1 VVTQVDVARRAGVS
15 RRTVSNVVTDFP
27 YVKSEVRERVQR
39 AIAELGYVPNR
50 AAQRL
55 RTGRSGVIA
64 LLVPEVGVGYFGEM
78 GDLIIEAAA
87 ARGMGTIVAQTR
99 GSRARELQE
108 IERVLA
114 LQPDGLILSPLGLT
128 AEDLASIQARCPVS
142 LIGEHFIGGA
152 ESAVA
157 IDNVGA
163 ARELVSHLLS
173 LGRRHIAFL
182 GVTDDV
188 PRFMSLRR
196 DGYLAALHD
205 FGVEP
210 AGDVRTDAYE
220 FIDGFTSGTRLA
232 ERIRDGA
239 GIDAVFCVTDE
250 LAIGVIRALHDA
262 GLHVPGD
269 VAVAGFDDIAEGRYS
284 TPRLTTISPDKQ
296 QIAHRA
302 LEALLS
308 GESSSG
314 AIEHRLS
321 IRESTVGQS
330 QR

>member
-1 VVTQVDVARRAGVS
+1 VLAPAHVMR
-15 RRTVSNVVTDFP
+15 N
-27 YVKSEVRERVQR
+27 
-39 AIAELGYVPNR
+39 
-50 AAQRL
+50 
-55 RTGRSGVIA
+55 
-64 LLVPEVGVGYFGEM
+64 
-78 GDLIIEAAA
+78 
-87 ARGMGTIVAQTR
+87 QTR
-99 GSRARELQE
+99 GSRTRELQE

-114 LQPDGLILSPLGLT
+114 LQPDGLILSPLGLS
-128 AEDLASIQARCPVS
+128 AEDLESIRARCPVS
-142 LIGEHFIGGA
+142 LIGEHFLGSA

-173 LGRRHIAFL
+173 LGRRHIAIL

-188 PRFMSLRR
+188 PRFMGLRR
-196 DGYLAALHD
+196 DGYLAARQE

-210 AGDVRTDAYE
+210 AGDIRTDAYE
-220 FIDGFTSGTRLA
+220 YVDGFTSGSHLA
-232 ERIRDGA
+232 DRIRAGA
-239 GIDAVFCVTDE
+239 AIDAVFCVTDG

-262 GLHVPGD
+262 GMHVPDD

-302 LEALLS
+302 LEALLG
-308 GESSSG
+308 GESPSG

-321 IRESTVGQS
+321 IRESTVGRRQPHLH
-330 QR
+330 